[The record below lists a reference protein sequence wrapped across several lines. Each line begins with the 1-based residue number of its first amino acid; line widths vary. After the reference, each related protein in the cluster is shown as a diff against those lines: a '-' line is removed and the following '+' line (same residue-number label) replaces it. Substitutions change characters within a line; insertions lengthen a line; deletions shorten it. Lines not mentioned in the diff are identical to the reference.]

1 MSSSE
6 HGKKITFQIWLT
18 ASRKRTKQDIM
29 VYWVKQVIDC
39 FVQSNKGICWNLD
52 TVQLWVSR
60 LDSSVLSFLAELSD
74 ELHINTWQVG
84 SLEEAQKAIY
94 AGVDAIIVQ
103 GYEAGGHVIGQVCA
117 HWIQK

>member
-1 MSSSE
+1 
-6 HGKKITFQIWLT
+6 
-18 ASRKRTKQDIM
+18 M
-29 VYWVKQVIDC
+29 VYWVKHVIDC
-39 FVQSNKGICWNLD
+39 FVQSNKGICWNFYR
-52 TVQLWVSR
+52 VQLWVSR

-103 GYEAGGHVIGQVCA
+103 GREAGGHVISQVSA
-117 HWIQK
+117 HWIQSNYFLMFIKIDIIVLSFEEH